1 MVERLMTTSLVP
13 YKNTKVQVYSLVD
26 KPISFDT
33 REQVRHQL
41 PDICGNV
48 LARAWIDKEY
58 EKMLQDDLWGT
69 FASGGVILHDDFKL
83 EYNKT
88 SGNRAKITIYE
99 QHENSKFKFKV
110 CSLTLTMMAQ
120 R

>member
-1 MVERLMTTSLVP
+1 MNTSTALVKKSTALIKVEPFKLVKQDVS
-13 YKNTKVQVYSLVD
+13 YNTRKDV
-26 KPISFDT
+26 KK
-33 REQVRHQL
+33 HL
-41 PDICGNV
+41 PDICGKV
-48 LARAWIDKEY
+48 LARAWHDEEY

-69 FASGGVILHDDFKL
+69 FASGGVVLHEAFQL

-99 QHENSKFKFKV
+99 QTDNVNFKLRI
-110 CSLTLTMMAQ
+110 CSLTLTMMAT

>member
-1 MVERLMTTSLVP
+1 MNKLKS
-13 YKNTKVQVYSLVD
+13 
-26 KPISFDT
+26 IC
-33 REQVRHQL
+33 

-69 FASGGVILHDDFKL
+69 FANRGVILHDAFKL
-83 EYNKT
+83 EYDKT
-88 SGNRAKITIYE
+88 SGNPCKDNNIRT
-99 QHENSKFKFKV
+99 
-110 CSLTLTMMAQ
+110 T

>member
-1 MVERLMTTSLVP
+1 MTTSIVP
-13 YKNTKVQVYSLVD
+13 YESKEVQVYSLVD
-26 KPISFDT
+26 TPVKFTT
-33 REQVRHQL
+33 REEVKKHL

-48 LARAWIDKEY
+48 LARAWHDKDY

-69 FASGGVILHDDFKL
+69 FVNGGVLLHDAFRL
-83 EYNKT
+83 EYDKT

-99 QHENSKFKFKV
+99 QQHNSKFRFKV

>member
-1 MVERLMTTSLVP
+1 MTTSLVP
-13 YKNTKVQVYSLVD
+13 YKNQAVQVYGLVD
-26 KPISFDT
+26 EPVTFDT
-33 REQVRHQL
+33 REQVKKYL
-41 PDICGNV
+41 PDISGNV

-69 FASGGVILHDDFKL
+69 FATGGVILHDAFKL
-83 EYNKT
+83 EYDKT

-99 QHENSKFKFKV
+99 QQGNSKFKFKI